1 MGDKTLKFLW
11 LFCAFVLFT
20 SPAWAQTTLAVDINR
35 AMLSWEWTPS
45 TGGAVSEFRVKC
57 GTVTGSYSKITIL
70 ADQAARTMP
79 VKNAIAGAGTWFC
92 VATAA
97 NPFGESG
104 PTNEVTF
111 DAGVVPVSPANLSVQ
126 VQ

>member
-1 MGDKTLKFLW
+1 MKVLW
-11 LFCAFVLFT
+11 LCCAIVLCA

-35 AMLSWEWTPS
+35 AMLSWEWTQGV
-45 TGGAVSEFRVKC
+45 GGAVSEFRVKC
-57 GTVTGSYSKITIL
+57 GTATGSYSKVTIL
-70 ADQAARTMP
+70 ADPAARTMP
-79 VKNAIAGAGTWFC
+79 VKNAIAGAGKWFC

>member
-11 LFCAFVLFT
+11 LFWAFVLFT

-79 VKNAIAGAGTWFC
+79 VKNAIAGAGKWFC

-97 NPFGESG
+97 NSFGESG